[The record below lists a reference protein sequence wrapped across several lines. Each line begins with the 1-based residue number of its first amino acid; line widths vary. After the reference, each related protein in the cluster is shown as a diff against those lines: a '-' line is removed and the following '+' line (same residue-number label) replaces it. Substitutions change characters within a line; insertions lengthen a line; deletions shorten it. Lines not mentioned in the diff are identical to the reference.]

1 MSDRPNREGL
11 LLPVLIPVGCLVLI
25 GLVLYGFSRILL
37 ATSAA
42 AATGVAL
49 IVAVAIMTTAGLIAS
64 RKRQNNGVLFSM
76 FGIVAG
82 VAMLAGG
89 VAVLAFAPAGGEGEG
104 FVATLAAPPGA
115 SVDGFSPSQLSVPSG
130 EPVSIEFDNQDP
142 GIQHNVV
149 VFDGQ
154 DDSAPT
160 LVAGTIITGVAKESV
175 DLEPLTAG
183 SYFFHCEVHPTTM
196 TGTIEA
202 SEGGGGEGG
211 GEGGGGGPVVVASG
225 LVFDTSEID
234 LPADQASQITLDNR
248 DPAVV
253 HNIAI
258 FPDEE
263 SLDAPMFDGADIT
276 GPDQITYDVPAF
288 TAGTYYFHCD
298 THPNMSGSVVVAAG
312 GGGGGG
318 GPAPTGPTAPSGAS
332 GPTGGTGPS
341 G

>member
-11 LLPVLIPVGCLVLI
+11 LLPVLIPLGCLILI

-37 ATSAA
+37 ATSAD

-49 IVAVAIMTTAGLIAS
+49 IVAVAIMTAASLIAA
-64 RKRQNNGVLFSM
+64 RKRQNNGVLFSL

-89 VAVLAFAPAGGEGEG
+89 VAVLAFAPAEGEGEA
-104 FVATLAAPPGA
+104 FVVSLVAPANAT
-115 SVDGFSPSQLSVPSG
+115 VDGFSPDQLSVPAG
-130 EPVSIEFDNQDP
+130 ESIDLEFDNQDP

-160 LVAGTIITGVAKESV
+160 LVEGTIITGVAKETV
-175 DLEPLTAG
+175 VIEPLAAG
-183 SYFFHCEVHPTTM
+183 SYFFHCAVHPTTM

-202 SEGGGGEGG
+202 SEGGGGG
-211 GEGGGGGPVVVASG
+211 GEAGGLVVVASG
-225 LVFDTSEID
+225 LAFDTSEID
-234 LPADQASQITLDNR
+234 LPADQPSQITLDNR

-253 HNIAI
+253 HNISI
-258 FPDEE
+258 FPDEN
-263 SLDAPMFDGADIT
+263 SLDAPMFDGADVT
-276 GPDQITYDVPAF
+276 GPDQATYDVPAF
-288 TAGTYYFHCD
+288 PAGTYYFHCD
-298 THPNMSGSVVVAAG
+298 THPSMAGSVVVAPGEG
-312 GGGGGG
+312 GGGGAGG
-318 GPAPTGPTAPSGAS
+318 GAPPPTGATGASGEGGAS
-332 GPTGGTGPS
+332 GPS